1 MTPARPTRHTTLSG
15 LPPGYELF
23 IVALSIFSI
32 GNVVIVLGPF
42 DQDTKA
48 VALIIDVVLS
58 LIFLADFFLRLS
70 RSHPRRV
77 YFIDHEGWLDLL
89 GSLPF
94 PLFRLLR
101 LVRVT
106 KAIRRVRAM
115 GGRRVVRAVIRER
128 AQSALLLA
136 TFLVIVIM
144 EVGSILVVAAERG
157 APNANITTG
166 GDALWWSLVSVTT
179 VGYGDKFPVT
189 ALGRLIGSVMLI
201 TGVGLFGVFTGYV
214 ARVFLTPRAEDN
226 AEAADL
232 AAIDKI
238 EEE

>member
-1 MTPARPTRHTTLSG
+1 VSVSRPVRPATVFG

-23 IVALSIFSI
+23 NVALSIFSI

-42 DQDTKA
+42 DAETKA
-48 VALIIDVVLS
+48 VALIVDGFLS

-77 YFIDHEGWLDLL
+77 YFVDHQGWLDLL
-89 GSLPF
+89 GSMPL
-94 PLFRLLR
+94 PLFRLFR
-101 LVRVT
+101 LVRIV

-115 GGRRVVRAVIRER
+115 GGPRVVRAIIRER

-136 TFLVIVIM
+136 TFLVIVIV
-144 EVGSILVVAAERG
+144 ELGSILVIVAERG

-166 GDALWWSLVSVTT
+166 GDALWWSIVSVTT

-189 ALGRLIGSVMLI
+189 ALGRLIGSLMLI

-214 ARVFLTPRAEDN
+214 ARVFLTPRAEDDAGA
-226 AEAADL
+226 AEL
-232 AAIDKI
+232 AALEQVED
-238 EEE
+238 E

>member
-1 MTPARPTRHTTLSG
+1 MTQARPTRHTTLSG

-201 TGVGLFGVFTGYV
+201 TGVGLFGVFTGYI
-214 ARVFLTPRAEDN
+214 ARVFLTPRSEDN
-226 AEAADL
+226 PEAAEI
-232 AAIDKI
+232 AALDKI